1 MVSLG
6 YTFDDAQQV
15 LGAASDAIGEAA
27 ADFLETASDHLER
40 ITSEAFEDEG
50 PIALSGTGLGAW
62 RRLTKFTK
70 QERAAQGFGEGPIL
84 DRSGDLKQLV
94 TSNPMENF
102 DIIGDGYQ
110 VSLIGPANP
119 FQQEKLEFAQQGGT
133 GDHGVVPA
141 RPVIPVIDSAGVVM
155 MEKML
160 HHSVEKELALRLGV
174 AE

>member
-1 MVSLG
+1 MIGLG
-6 YTFDDAQQV
+6 YSFDSAPDVIGQAADA
-15 LGAASDAIGEAA
+15 LGEAA

-50 PIALSGTGLGAW
+50 PIALSGSGLGAW

-70 QERAAQGFGEGPIL
+70 QERAAQGYDEGPIL

-102 DIIGDGYQ
+102 SIFNGGYQ
-110 VSLIGPANP
+110 IALIGNANP
-119 FQQEKLEFAQQGGT
+119 FQQEKLRMAQQGGT
-133 GDHGVVPA
+133 GDHGEVPA
-141 RPVIPVIDSAGVVM
+141 RPVIPVIDQAGVAI

-160 HHSVEKELALRLGV
+160 HHSIEKELALRLGV